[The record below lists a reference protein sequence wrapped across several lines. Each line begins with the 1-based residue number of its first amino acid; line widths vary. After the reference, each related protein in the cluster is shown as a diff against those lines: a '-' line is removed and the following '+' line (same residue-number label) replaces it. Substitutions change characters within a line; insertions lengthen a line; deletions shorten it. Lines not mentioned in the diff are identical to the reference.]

1 MLKKRISQLVFLFVA
16 MFATA
21 SHAQAQ
27 TIAAHE
33 AWLHQYNAAMKQ
45 AKAEHK
51 PVLMVFAGSDWCKPC
66 ILLNKEVWNTD
77 TFAKYAKDNLVLL
90 ELDFPRFKKNQ
101 LPAEQV
107 KHNEQLAEKYN
118 TEGVFPLVV
127 LVDEDGNVISKTG
140 YQTGGPEAYVQHLN
154 KLLHH

>member
-1 MLKKRISQLVFLFVA
+1 MFKKRISLLILLFAV
-16 MFATA
+16 MVSTA
-21 SHAQAQ
+21 SQAQ
-27 TIAAHE
+27 TIAGHE
-33 AWLHQYNAAMKQ
+33 AWLHEYNAALKQ
-45 AKAEHK
+45 AKTAHK
-51 PVLMVFAGSDWCKPC
+51 PILMVFAGSDWCKPC

-77 TFAKYAKDNLVLL
+77 TFANYAKDNLVLL

-101 LPAEQV
+101 LPAQQV

-127 LVDEDGNVISKTG
+127 LLDEEGNVISKTG
-140 YQTGGPEAYVQHLN
+140 YKTGGPEAYVEHLN